1 MAYGDFKELAKRTAV
16 DPLLRDKA
24 FNNAKDSEYDKY
36 QRRLDSMIYKF
47 FDKKT
52 ASSGIKYMPQ
62 NEQLAEELHKPI
74 IRKLKKKVHSTFK
87 DNVSGADLADMQII
101 SKTNKRFRFLFCVID
116 IFTKHFWVVPL
127 TDKKGYKHC

>member
-16 DPLLRDKA
+16 DQLLSDKA

-74 IRKLKKKVHSTFK
+74 KKKVHSTFK

-127 TDKKGYKHC
+127 KDKKRYKHC